1 MSVVLEYS
9 YNINKDGSE
18 KGHTLCDLAYDFG
31 ASDCDTQ
38 YEFEGVNRQMRRS
51 HCIIIITFG
60 NEDSCDIINDEI
72 INAFIKQAALLSRV
86 YLECIYNSDNEI
98 IYSSKY
104 FKKKKQT
111 V

>member
-1 MSVVLEYS
+1 MSVSLEYS

-18 KGHTLCDLAYDFG
+18 KEHKLRDLAYDFG
-31 ASDCDTQ
+31 AIKCDTQ

-60 NEDSCDIINDEI
+60 HEDSSAEINEEL
-72 INAFIKQAALLSRV
+72 INQFIKQASLLSRV
-86 YLECIYNSDNEI
+86 YLECIYNSNNEL
-98 IYSSKY
+98 IYTSKY

-111 V
+111 K